1 MPVLIPRTPWPAG
14 FPEAFIHADLKARNT
29 HPAYVAGKSG
39 GAEAARALAD
49 DLLSADE
56 VQRLGYWLD
65 GRRPILLGVTADEMM
80 GFNAI
85 PDAMAQVLAACL
97 GLEVSG
103 GAIVQYDKV
112 GHTKADGWHRLV
124 TPARFAGD
132 VVPGREYFLVD
143 DHVGFGGTLA
153 NLRGFIEYNGGHVIG
168 MTTLTETRAARR
180 ISVRPETLAVL
191 YGRHGLELEQFW
203 LGRFGHGLDCLTD
216 IEAGYLCRVESLAA
230 IQNRMAQAA
239 EQARRR
245 GLSAVG

>member
-1 MPVLIPRTPWPAG
+1 MPVLIPRRPWPPG
-14 FPEAFIHADLKARNT
+14 FPEVVIHNDLKARNT
-29 HPAYVAGKSG
+29 HPAYIAAKSG
-39 GAEAARALAD
+39 DAEAARVLAD
-49 DLLSADE
+49 DLLSVTE
-56 VQRLGYWLD
+56 VQRLGEWLD
-65 GRRPILLGVTADEMM
+65 GRRPILVAVTADEMM

-85 PDAMAQVLAACL
+85 PDAMAEVLSACL

-103 GAIVQYDKV
+103 GTIVQVNKV
-112 GHTKADGWHRLV
+112 GHTKAAGWHRLV
-124 TPARFAGD
+124 TPAVFEGD
-132 VVPGREYFLVD
+132 IISGNDYILVD

-168 MTTLTETRAARR
+168 MTTSTETRAARN
-180 ISVRPETLAVL
+180 ISVRQEALTML
-191 YGRHGLELEQFW
+191 YERHGRDLQHFW

-216 IEAGYLCRVESLAA
+216 IEAGYLCRVESVTA